1 MGAEGCRGV
10 WMVQKDAEGAEG
22 AAMCR
27 GSSEVQ
33 RVQRHARLD
42 ECDAPSPQHADRE
55 QHADRRQQHEQ
66 RRPRKGPLWV
76 CCGGGSRRGGVEP
89 VNSERRPEHRAR

>member
-1 MGAEGCRGV
+1 MQRGV
-10 WMVQKDAEGAEG
+10 DAESAGG

-42 ECDAPSPQHADRE
+42 ECDAPSPQHADWE
-55 QHADRRQQHEQ
+55 QHTHRSQQHEQ
-66 RRPRKGPLWV
+66 HRPREHPRWV
-76 CCGGGSRRGGVEP
+76 CCGCGSRRGVVEGVHG
-89 VNSERRPEHRAR
+89 ERRPKHRAR